1 MNQLRTLALG
11 VGMCLGVALT
21 ACGNGS
27 ASTSSGGSSGICK
40 GTSAVSGL
48 GPAAL
53 TIDATNNLVFVPASS
68 STHVGDVVEFKN
80 TGSVLHTVT
89 FQDNDDQCLTDSAL
103 DPGATWEVQFTAAG
117 TYHYLC
123 TIHAP
128 NMKGEITVTGA
139 AGTPTGSSPSPSMA
153 P

>member
-1 MNQLRTLALG
+1 MRVNRLWTLALG
-11 VGMCLGVALT
+11 VGMCLAIALIG
-21 ACGNGS
+21 CGNGS
-27 ASTSSGGSSGICK
+27 APTSSSGGSSACHGK
-40 GTSAVSGL
+40 SAVSGL

-68 STHVGDVVEFKN
+68 STHVGDVVEFRN

-103 DPGATWEVQFTAAG
+103 DPGATWEVKFTTAG

-128 NMKGEITVTGA
+128 NMKGEITVTKA
-139 AGTPTGSSPSPSMA
+139 VAGSSASPSIA